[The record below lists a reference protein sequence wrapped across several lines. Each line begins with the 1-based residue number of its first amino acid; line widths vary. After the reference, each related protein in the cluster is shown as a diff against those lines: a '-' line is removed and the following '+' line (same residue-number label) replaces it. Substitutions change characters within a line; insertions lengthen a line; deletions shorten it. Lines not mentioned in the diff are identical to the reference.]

1 MVMTLARIVIA
12 TDWIRLFGAV
22 LIVISNT
29 DIINILETIIATEY
43 LLFGSSLVGFYQM
56 HPYSK
61 L

>member
-1 MVMTLARIVIA
+1 MTLARIVIA

-29 DIINILETIIATEY
+29 DIIIETIIATEY